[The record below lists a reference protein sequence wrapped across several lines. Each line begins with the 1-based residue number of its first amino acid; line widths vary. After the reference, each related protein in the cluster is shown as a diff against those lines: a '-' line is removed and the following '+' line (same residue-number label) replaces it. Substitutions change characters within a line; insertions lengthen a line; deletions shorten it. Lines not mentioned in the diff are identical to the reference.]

1 MPFSPSLISF
11 RVWKMANLA
20 NIAMLA
26 ELDGAILV
34 DKPVGISAHDVMK
47 AVKSTFN
54 LVKVGHGGT
63 LDATA
68 TGLFILLLGD
78 ATRFS
83 NDLMCADRSYSVT
96 LALGRETDT
105 GDRAGNPVAEK
116 DCADVTRER
125 LDAALKELRGDI
137 YQFPP
142 EFSAVKI
149 PGKAGYEIVRT
160 AEGDELR
167 EKLVHVYRY
176 EVSEFAPP
184 KLALSM
190 KVAKGV
196 SVRSLARDLGR
207 ELGCGA
213 YLEDCRLTAS
223 GIHSVEDAIPFMKLM
238 ELHPADFATRLIPK
252 NRILAH

>member
-1 MPFSPSLISF
+1 
-11 RVWKMANLA
+11 MANLA

-34 DKPVGISAHDVMK
+34 DKPVGISAHDVMR
-47 AVKSTFN
+47 AVKSSFN
-54 LVKVGHGGT
+54 LVKIGHGGT
-63 LDATA
+63 IDAAA

-83 NDLMCADRSYSVT
+83 NDLMCADRSYNVT
-96 LALGRETDT
+96 LMLGRETDT
-105 GDRAGNPVAEK
+105 GDRVGNIIAEK
-116 DCADVTRER
+116 DNIDVSRER

-137 YQFPP
+137 YQAPP

-149 PGKAGYEIVRT
+149 PGKTGYEIVRT
-160 AEGDELR
+160 AERDDLR

-176 EVSEFAPP
+176 EVADFSPP
-184 KLALSM
+184 KLELLI

-213 YLEDCRLTAS
+213 SVEDCRRVMC
-223 GIHSVEDAIPFMKLM
+223 GIHSITNAIPFMKLM
-238 ELHPADFATRLIPK
+238 EMHPADLAECVIPK
-252 NRILAH
+252 NKILSC

>member
-1 MPFSPSLISF
+1 
-11 RVWKMANLA
+11 MANLA

-47 AVKSTFN
+47 AVKSAFN

-63 LDATA
+63 LDAAA
-68 TGLFILLLGD
+68 TGLFLLLLGD

-83 NDLMCADRSYSVT
+83 NDLMGADRTYSVT

-105 GDRAGNPVAEK
+105 GDRAGNVVSEK
-116 DCADVTRER
+116 PSEDVTRER

-137 YQFPP
+137 YQSPP

-149 PGKAGYEIVRT
+149 PGKTGYEIVRT
-160 AEGDELR
+160 AEGDGLR

-176 EVSEFAPP
+176 DVTGFAPP
-184 KLALSM
+184 KVSLDM

-196 SVRSLARDLGR
+196 SVRALARDLGR

-213 YLEDCRLTAS
+213 
-223 GIHSVEDAIPFMKLM
+223 SVEDNRRTSQGVHSVDDAVPFMKLM
-238 ELHPADFATRLIPK
+238 EMHPADLAARLVPK
-252 NRILAH
+252 NRILSR